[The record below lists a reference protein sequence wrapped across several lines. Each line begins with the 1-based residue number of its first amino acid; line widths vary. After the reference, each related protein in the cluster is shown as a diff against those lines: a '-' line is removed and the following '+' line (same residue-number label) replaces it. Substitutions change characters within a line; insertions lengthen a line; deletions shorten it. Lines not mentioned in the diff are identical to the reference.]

1 MSSSK
6 MHRVKDTALNSNHR
20 DLTLVDIWYSAH
32 FETITNTICQA
43 IVHNFRHKDI
53 RENKI
58 IIC

>member
-1 MSSSK
+1 
-6 MHRVKDTALNSNHR
+6 MHRVKDTALSSNHR